1 MKQFKFFLMA
11 ALCSVFV
18 LSSCSD
24 DDSLSGTPPS
34 EIVKAFNEM
43 FPNATNVSWTTIDDY
58 DVARFYDAGTR
69 AEMMQPN
76 CTAWFSRTSN
86 RWSMTDREIPF
97 SSLPAAVRSAFESR
111 VYAQSPWTVDDEA
124 NVLERAGS
132 ETFYVI
138 EVDKNENGAETD
150 VDLYYTLE
158 GKLVDEVIG
167 APEDDNHID
176 FVPEQQPMTPREFIA
191 DRYPGAR
198 IEDSDWEDGFM
209 EFEIR
214 HEGYEKEVYFNF
226 RNEWVGTWWEE
237 PRFSSLPDNLWSNLW
252 SKGYHDIDDDDIDVL
267 DSRRGIFYA
276 IEAERHDDD
285 WLVIVDQDGNIVK
298 EFPEDWEDGWWS
310 DLWDEWT

>member
-24 DDSLSGTPPS
+24 DDSLSRTPPI

-97 SSLPAAVRSAFESR
+97 SSLPAAVRSAFESS

-138 EVDKNENGAETD
+138 EVDKNENGTETD

-191 DRYPGAR
+191 DRYPAR
-198 IEDSDWEDGFM
+198 ALKTAIGKTVSWSLKSVMKAMKKKFTSTS
-209 EFEIR
+209 
-214 HEGYEKEVYFNF
+214 
-226 RNEWVGTWWEE
+226 GT
-237 PRFSSLPDNLWSNLW
+237 SGLALGGKS
-252 SKGYHDIDDDDIDVL
+252 L
-267 DSRRGIFYA
+267 DSAVCPITCGA
-276 IEAERHDDD
+276 IYGQKATMTSMMTTLTCLIPAGAYFMPLRPNATTT
-285 WLVIVDQDGNIVK
+285 I
-298 EFPEDWEDGWWS
+298 GWS
-310 DLWDEWT
+310 LSIKTETL